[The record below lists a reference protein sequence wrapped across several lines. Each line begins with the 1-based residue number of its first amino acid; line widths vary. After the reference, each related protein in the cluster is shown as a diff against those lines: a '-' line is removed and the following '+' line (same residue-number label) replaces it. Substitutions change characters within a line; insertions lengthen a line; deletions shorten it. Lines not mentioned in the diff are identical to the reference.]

1 MTINKM
7 ALDNKVR
14 SVDDN
19 GAWLM
24 TEEQMAVYL
33 AELLNENAQQ
43 LTVQTTQRLV
53 MARRL
58 AVSQLTRQQAQTHN
72 RNGNVLRWLGHE
84 LGDYW
89 QRHRNMSAALIFLV
103 MALTFFAAQQFQV
116 DSSLQASDAF
126 LLASDLPP
134 EAYAD
139 KGFDTWLE
147 ANLN

>member
-1 MTINKM
+1 MTIDNKM
-7 ALDNKVR
+7 R
-14 SVDDN
+14 SADDN
-19 GAWLM
+19 GALLV

-58 AVSQLTRQQAQTHN
+58 AVSQLARQQAPALN
-72 RNGNVLRWLGHE
+72 YNGNVLRWLGHE

-89 QRHRNMSAALIFLV
+89 QQHRNMSAALIFLV

-116 DSSLQASDAF
+116 DQSLQASDAF

>member
-1 MTINKM
+1 MTIDKM
-7 ALDNKVR
+7 TLDNKIR

-24 TEEQMAVYL
+24 TEEQMAVDL

-58 AVSQLTRQQAQTHN
+58 AVSQLVRQQAQTHIH
-72 RNGNVLRWLGHE
+72 NGNVLRWLGHE

-89 QRHRNMSAALIFLV
+89 QQHRNMSAALIFLV